1 MRREGRADAPFGCG
15 ASEGVAVTLL
25 LAVEESDIGA
35 GPIGLL
41 ILLLML
47 IATFL
52 LIRNMKARIKRLP
65 REFHEQER
73 QDPDPD
79 PDPPTPR

>member
-1 MRREGRADAPFGCG
+1 M
-15 ASEGVAVTLL
+15 TLL
-25 LAVEESDIGA
+25 VAVEESDIGA

-52 LIRNMKARIKRLP
+52 LIRNMNARIKRLP
-65 REFHEQER
+65 PSF
-73 QDPDPD
+73 
-79 PDPPTPR
+79 DPPDADASPEERETGP